1 MPVLPDKNKF
11 RKRYTVFLR
20 HEAFY
25 FCVIYDKRLLLC
37 GLRYGNGQR
46 HAVSDFFRPSGSA
59 AFREKTIFFDVDDI
73 DSRDF
78 ASFLRVLR
86 SDILFFGVR
95 NLEMVN
101 CQTKCNRKKENS

>member
-20 HEAFY
+20 HAAFY

-37 GLRYGNGQR
+37 GLRYDNGQR

-73 DSRDF
+73 DSRGF
-78 ASFLRVLR
+78 ASLLRVP
-86 SDILFFGVR
+86 
-95 NLEMVN
+95 
-101 CQTKCNRKKENS
+101 K